1 MATMSMHRKEFEGYL
16 KLKGYTRTTI
26 ESRLVIYDKYT
37 EWLSKEGMEAEEVTY
52 SDLLSFV
59 KYCKR
64 KGATQ
69 RTVQS
74 YVGTLKHYYAHLIR
88 EKRIDYN
95 PATDIKVKG
104 IKRKAIY
111 YILSPQELH
120 QLYNGYQDDTLAG
133 RRNKAMLGL
142 LIYQGLT
149 AEELAKLEV
158 SDIKLREGKIEVP
171 GGRRSNHRT
180 MNLESH
186 QVLDLYDY
194 TLQTRP
200 ELIKEEP
207 KGPGKVDRETRKL
220 FIGSGGISS
229 SFSNYTSQLI
239 KDLKQI
245 NLKLQNAKQ
254 IRASVITKWLKQYN
268 LRETQYLAGH
278 RYISTTESYQQNDVE
293 GLAEEINMY
302 HPL

>member
-1 MATMSMHRKEFEGYL
+1 MQAFRSYL
-16 KLKGYTRTTI
+16 EQKGQTKKTI
-26 ESRLVIYDKYT
+26 ENRLLIYGQYA
-37 EWLSKEGMEAEEVTY
+37 EWLRKEGMEAPEVTY
-52 SDLLSFV
+52 TDLLAYI
-59 KYCKR
+59 KHCKQ
-64 KGATQ
+64 KAITQ
-69 RTVQS
+69 RTIQS
-74 YVGTLKHYYAHLIR
+74 YIGTIKHYYAHLIR
-88 EKRIDYN
+88 ERQIDYN
-95 PATDIKVKG
+95 PAVDIKVKG

-111 YILSPQELH
+111 YILETHELH
-120 QLYNGYQDDTLAG
+120 QLYNNYNDETLAG

-158 SDIKLREGKIEVP
+158 KDIKLREGKIDVP

-180 MNLESH
+180 MQLESH

-194 TLQTRP
+194 ILQIRP

-207 KGPGKVDRETRKL
+207 KSRAKTDRETTKL
-220 FIGSGGISS
+220 FVGSGGNSS
-229 SFSNYTSQLI
+229 SFSNYTSKLI
-239 KDLKQI
+239 TALREINPKLK
-245 NLKLQNAKQ
+245 NTKQ

>member
-1 MATMSMHRKEFEGYL
+1 MQQSFETYL
-16 KLKGYTRTTI
+16 KLRGYTRTTI
-26 ESRLVIYDKYT
+26 ESRLTIYEKYSQ
-37 EWLSKEGMEAEEVTY
+37 WLEQEGMEAEEVTY
-52 SDLLSFV
+52 NDLLGFV
-59 KYCKR
+59 KYSKR

-69 RTVQS
+69 RTIQS
-74 YVGTLKHYYAHLIR
+74 YIGTLKHYYDHLIR
-88 EKRIDYN
+88 ERQIDYN
-95 PATDIKVKG
+95 PAVDIKVKG

-111 YILSPQELH
+111 YILEPHELH
-120 QLYNGYQDDTLAG
+120 QLYNNYQDDTLAG

-149 AEELAKLEV
+149 AEELAKLEIK
-158 SDIKLREGKIEVP
+158 DIKLREGKIDVP
-171 GGRRSNHRT
+171 GGRRSNHRM

-194 TLQTRP
+194 TLQIRP

-207 KGPGKVDRETRKL
+207 KSNAIADRETQKL
-220 FIGSGGISS
+220 FIGSGGNSS
-229 SFSNYTSQLI
+229 SFSNYTSKLVKALREI
-239 KDLKQI
+239 NPKLK
-245 NLKLQNAKQ
+245 NTKQ
-254 IRASVITKWLKQYN
+254 IRTSVITKWLKQYN

-293 GLAEEINMY
+293 GLAEEVNMY